1 MPDGLTAEERA
12 CFVRDGFVVLRG
24 VVPPQECTRLLW
36 DAVAPAL
43 ARVGI
48 DPFAPDTWDGGAGD
62 TVRAPTGG
70 DHPIPLTSVDSRW
83 PALFESPR
91 LRGALDAL
99 HGGTGRWQWAQ
110 GAADGLGWIH
120 LRYPTCAETTWRAQ
134 ATAGTLTATAEGST
148 RRRRAWCCRS

>member
-1 MPDGLTAEERA
+1 MAARLATGHATELLASSSRPAPTAKRPRPDAEETSSAPDGLTAEERA

-48 DPFAPDTWDGGAGD
+48 DPFAPDTWDGGDGD
-62 TVRAPTGG
+62 TVRAPNGG

-99 HGGTGRWQWAQ
+99 HGGTGRWQWRC
-110 GAADGLGWIH
+110 W
-120 LRYPTCAETTWRAQ
+120 
-134 ATAGTLTATAEGST
+134 
-148 RRRRAWCCRS
+148 